1 MVIGCLLALGMA
13 GLLLVWL
20 NMNTGS
26 GFVSWLFIAGAVVG
40 LAVVWKGATDR
51 SG

>member
-13 GLLLVWL
+13 GLLLLWL
-20 NMNTGS
+20 NMNTGT
-26 GFVSWLFIAGAVVG
+26 GFLGWLFIGGVVVG
-40 LAVVWKGATDR
+40 LAVVWKGATDQ